1 MGDLTWLLV
10 LQDEPEGIFQMFAQ
24 LLAFLVLFGLPML
37 GNRKSN
43 KDKRAPGT
51 PKPARSKAERKGKD
65 LWREL
70 LEQARESEGPR
81 PRESKPSA
89 PRPASTKPTQL
100 APADRTS
107 QPVAPQRR
115 PPEPTPLEVPGP
127 KRRPP
132 SELVSESEVELPSAH
147 FGEDWSSDRQPLVE
161 FGRPLSTGL
170 DPAPS
175 EEALERGLAASS
187 EESGLG
193 GLATGLRQ
201 RATPA
206 AYAGSSGA
214 VGFVRPRSA
223 AEWRRALVLGEVLGT
238 PVSMRDSGP
247 GDLVR

>member
-100 APADRTS
+100 APANRTS